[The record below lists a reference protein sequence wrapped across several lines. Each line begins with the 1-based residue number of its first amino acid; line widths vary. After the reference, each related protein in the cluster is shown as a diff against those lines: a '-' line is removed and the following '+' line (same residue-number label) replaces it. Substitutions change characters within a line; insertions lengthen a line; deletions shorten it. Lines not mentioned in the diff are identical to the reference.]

1 MLAGSLGSYAR
12 RMQVSDSN
20 QNGWNEYSRL
30 VLKELE
36 TLGDSIDGL
45 RSELVEVK
53 QELAKIQSREDRVDE
68 LRAWKAAIDEV
79 ASPTQLKE
87 AISELSDLK
96 QFKVKAVTAFAVV
109 QAVMATALALSKYF

>member
-1 MLAGSLGSYAR
+1 MSNGS
-12 RMQVSDSN
+12 

-45 RSELVEVK
+45 RTELVEVK

-68 LRAWKAAIDEV
+68 LRAWKANIDEV

-87 AISELSDLK
+87 AINDISELK
-96 QFKVKAVTAFAVV
+96 QFKIKAITAFAVV
-109 QAVMATALALSKYF
+109 QAVMALALTLSKYF

>member
-1 MLAGSLGSYAR
+1 M
-12 RMQVSDSN
+12 SDSN

-45 RSELVEVK
+45 RSELIEVK

-68 LRAWKAAIDEV
+68 LRTWKAAVDEV
-79 ASPTQLKE
+79 VSPTQLKE
-87 AISELSDLK
+87 AINEISELK
-96 QFKVKAVTAFAVV
+96 QFKVKAVTTFAVV
-109 QAVMATALALSKYF
+109 QAVMATALALANYF

>member
-1 MLAGSLGSYAR
+1 MVKQKSCHFTIG
-12 RMQVSDSN
+12 N

-68 LRAWKAAIDEV
+68 LRAWKSNIDEV

-87 AISELSDLK
+87 ALNEI
-96 QFKVKAVTAFAVV
+96 
-109 QAVMATALALSKYF
+109 SKYISQLERIGNDGHGIWNFDREFKH

>member
-1 MLAGSLGSYAR
+1 MSSG
-12 RMQVSDSN
+12 N

-68 LRAWKAAIDEV
+68 LRAWKANIDEI
-79 ASPTQLKE
+79 ASPTQLKQ
-87 AISELSDLK
+87 AIDDIADLK
-96 QFKVKAVTAFAVV
+96 QFKIKAITAFAVV
-109 QAVMATALALSKYF
+109 QGIMALALALSKYF

>member
-1 MLAGSLGSYAR
+1 M
-12 RMQVSDSN
+12 SDGN

-36 TLGDSIDGL
+36 TLSDSIDGL
-45 RSELVEVK
+45 RSELVEMK

-68 LRAWKAAIDEV
+68 LRAWKSNIDEV

-87 AISELSDLK
+87 ALNEISELK
-96 QFKVKAVTAFAVV
+96 QFKIKAITTFAVV
-109 QAVMATALALSKYF
+109 QAVMATAIALIGKIF